1 MVKNLPTSA
10 GDIRDMAREDPL
22 EEGMVSYSSILAWR
36 IAQTEKLG
44 GLQFT
49 ALQRVGHDSSNLAH
63 TYARILPKKL
73 TCTL

>member
-10 GDIRDMAREDPL
+10 GDIRDVAREDPP

-36 IAQTEKLG
+36 ITRTEKLG
-44 GLQFT
+44 GLQFI
-49 ALQRVGHDSSNLAH
+49 ALQRAGHDSSNLAH
-63 TYARILPKKL
+63 THARILPKKL